1 MKGIGKIRP
10 QVALAILCATVFSLF
25 TVWVGYKLGAVEV
38 ITAVIGGVFGLYA
51 GVSLKILE
59 NELCSITWS
68 RLGGLWM
75 GIPWM

>member
-10 QVALAILCATVFSLF
+10 QVALAILCATAFSLF

-59 NELCSITWS
+59 NE
-68 RLGGLWM
+68 
-75 GIPWM
+75 

>member
-25 TVWVGYKLGAVEV
+25 TVWVGYRLGAVEV

-59 NELCSITWS
+59 NE
-68 RLGGLWM
+68 
-75 GIPWM
+75 

>member
-1 MKGIGKIRP
+1 MGKIRP
-10 QVALAILCATVFSLF
+10 QVALAILCATIFSLF

-59 NELCSITWS
+59 NE
-68 RLGGLWM
+68 
-75 GIPWM
+75 